1 MKKTK
6 LFGSRL
12 IDKVK
17 IPRTPNIIMLGKND
31 DINEAIIEEG
41 DLLDANSIKMAIST
55 IPNAPIDFNVQEIT
69 DEDIDKIV
77 QLDSENESILVTI
90 SAAQYASCCFPYNVI
105 KPKDVIVYYITDY
118 DTTEMSV
125 TLKQLEGN
133 VIPGNV
139 GFIMYSNVTTAT
151 QYKFNRAYIKPENIS
166 GNILYCT
173 LVSIK
178 NEDLNFDKYDYFLMG
193 KKSKGIGMYILDE
206 SSYIPAN
213 RSYMML
219 PKGTVTSEQF
229 FKFNI
234 K

>member
-41 DLLDANSIKMAIST
+41 DLLDANSIKMTISAKSGNINIDRISDKQIDDIVQFDSEEIST
-55 IPNAPIDFNVQEIT
+55 
-69 DEDIDKIV
+69 
-77 QLDSENESILVTI
+77 SITI
-90 SAAQYASCCFPYNVI
+90 SAAKYASCCFPYNVI
-105 KPKDVIVYYITDY
+105 KPEEVTVYYITDY
-118 DTTEMSV
+118 NTEESTV
-125 TLKQLEGN
+125 TLRQIKGN

-139 GFIMYSNVTTAT
+139 GFIMYSDVTTST
-151 QYKFNRAYIKPENIS
+151 QYKFNHTYTKAENTS
-166 GNILYCT
+166 DNILYCT
-173 LVSIK
+173 LVRIE
-178 NEDLNFDKYDYFLMG
+178 NENLDFNKYDYYLMG
-193 KKSKGIGMYILDE
+193 KKSNGTGLYELDS

-213 RSYMML
+213 RSYMRL
-219 PKGTVTSEQF
+219 PKNTTTSTY